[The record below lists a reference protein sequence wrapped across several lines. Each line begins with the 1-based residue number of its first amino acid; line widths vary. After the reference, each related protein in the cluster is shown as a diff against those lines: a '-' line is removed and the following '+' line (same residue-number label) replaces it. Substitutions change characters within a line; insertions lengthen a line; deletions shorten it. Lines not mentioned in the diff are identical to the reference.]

1 MQLKVEEVKRVYRKL
16 GIDTEQSHHKMAYFK
31 YNGKTVIKTRLS
43 HGSGDAKAT
52 NQIRQDFKLNEEKF
66 RDLINP
72 HNFLFR
78 PQPPHNPHIR
88 PKLL

>member
-66 RDLINP
+66 RDLINCP
-72 HNFLFR
+72 LSKEDYIAILR
-78 PQPPHNPHIR
+78 EKKIISE
-88 PKLL
+88 

>member
-1 MQLKVEEVKRVYRKL
+1 
-16 GIDTEQSHHKMAYFK
+16 MAYFK

-66 RDLINP
+66 RDLINCP
-72 HNFLFR
+72 LSKEDYIAILR
-78 PQPPHNPHIR
+78 EKKIISE
-88 PKLL
+88 